1 MQEKITKTKLSSRP
15 FFITILLL
23 FAIYSSAQTYE
34 FENGTLTNN
43 ADIQNCDSCSGKIV
57 GNLGGNS
64 SVSLN
69 VTVATAGWYN
79 LQLFY
84 CTGDPRTIRLTAG
97 SATTIAIPC
106 EPSGGWSTAASKNL
120 SIYLNSGTT
129 ALLWDNTS
137 SWAPNLDKMV
147 LTPITSSS
155 STQTIP
161 FGSNNSIVY
170 NLGTKTYNVKFN
182 GATVVT
188 NASAYAYSDQKYL
201 SGNYTSAVYTSEPFT
216 DNIGS
221 GTKHIFTL
229 SGNYT
234 LGMQQIFYAY
244 NNKNY
249 VAVQVVLTGNGSNS
263 YKMSPL
269 TSYQVT
275 PNFGTGD
282 TRALFVPYDNDA
294 WIRYN
299 AFPLNTADFTASEVT
314 NIYNNTNRKS
324 LVIGSLEHTK
334 WKTGVAVSGGGVSSA
349 YVSVIAGWTK
359 KDITRDGRDHGW
371 VNVGQTSCASPK
383 VLINANDDWRTGF
396 EEFAQANAA
405 LQPKYIFDWTAPK
418 PIGWNSWGAIQS
430 NINLPKAKAVVDFFH
445 DDCPAYKTEDNTL
458 FIDLD
463 SYWDNMSDAQL
474 AQFVAYAKSKGFK
487 AGIYWAPFVD
497 WGKYNRPVEGSS
509 YSYSQCWTMVNGS
522 PLELD
527 GAYAMDPTSPGTKDR
542 IKFFMNRFKTAGFEM
557 IKIDFLTHASIE
569 ADGFANNQI
578 HTGME
583 AYQEG
588 MKFLT
593 DEINGTMLVQAA
605 ISPNLATGP
614 FVHVRRVA
622 CDAYSSISDTDYTL
636 NSTTYGWW
644 QNQIYDYLDADHVV
658 FGNASIGENRARLLS
673 SVITGTITS
682 GDDFSTAGAWKA
694 KSQTLLQNTDVMN
707 VARADMHFLPADG
720 NTGENAA
727 NVFSA
732 TNNNVTYVA
741 VFNYSN
747 AATTNNI
754 SLSRLGLG
762 SGNYTVKELYSGTTS
777 TTQGVLN
784 VTLPQADAALY
795 AIYQGPNLSTPNYN
809 WAKASTNY
817 VFPNPATS
825 TFRIKFD
832 HTINGPLALSLYDLA
847 GKEIWKT
854 SVIAED
860 MISSEV
866 PVSNLANGIYMIKV
880 STPGSPVQNF
890 KFIKQ

>member
-1 MQEKITKTKLSSRP
+1 MQEKITKQKSSFKKLL
-15 FFITILLL
+15 TMLL
-23 FAIYSSAQTYE
+23 FLTAIVSSAQTYE
-34 FENGTLTNN
+34 FENGTRTNN

-64 SVSLN
+64 SVSVN
-69 VTVATAGWYN
+69 VNVAATGWYN

-120 SIYLNSGTT
+120 SVYLNSGTT
-129 ALLWDNTS
+129 TLLWDNTS
-137 SWAPNLDKMV
+137 SWAPNLDKFV
-147 LTPITSSS
+147 LTPIGSS
-155 STQTIP
+155 STQTIS
-161 FGSNNSIVY
+161 FGTNNSIVY

-182 GATVVT
+182 GATVIT
-188 NASAYAYSDQKYL
+188 NASAYAFSDQQYL
-201 SGNYTSAVYTSEPFT
+201 SGNYATATYTSEAFT

-249 VAVQVVLTGNGSNS
+249 VAVQVVLNGNGSNS

-275 PNFGTGD
+275 PNFGSGD

-299 AFPLNTADFTASEVT
+299 AYALNSADFTASEVT
-314 NIYNNTNRKS
+314 NIYNNTNRKG
-324 LVIGSLEHTK
+324 LVIGSVEHTK
-334 WKTGVAVSGGGVSSA
+334 WKTGITVSGGGASSA

-359 KDITRDGRDHGW
+359 NDITRDQRGHGW

-383 VLINANDDWRTGF
+383 VLLNANDDWRTGL

-430 NINLPKAKAVVDFFH
+430 NINLTKAKAVVDFFH
-445 DDCPAYKTEDNTL
+445 DDCPAFKTEDNTL

-463 SYWDNMSDAQL
+463 SYWDNMSDAEL
-474 AQFVAYAKSKGFK
+474 AQFVTYAKNKGFK

-509 YSYSQCWTMVNGS
+509 YTYSQCWTMVNGS

-527 GAYAMDPTSPGTKDR
+527 GAYAMDPTSPGTKAR
-542 IKFFMNRFKTAGFEM
+542 IHYFMNRFKAAGFEM

-569 ADGFANNQI
+569 ADGFANNQL

-583 AYQEG
+583 VYQEG
-588 MKFLT
+588 MKFLV
-593 DEINGTMLVQAA
+593 DEIDGKMLVQAA

-614 FVHVRRVA
+614 FVHVRRIA
-622 CDAYSSISDTDYTL
+622 CDAYTSIGDTDYTL

-644 QNQIYDYLDADHVV
+644 QNKIYDYLDADHVV
-658 FGNASIGENRARLLS
+658 FGSASIGENRARLLS
-673 SVITGTITS
+673 SVVTGTITS
-682 GDDFSTAGAWKA
+682 GDDFSATGPWKA
-694 KSQTLLQNTDVMN
+694 RSQLLLQNNDVMN

-720 NTGENAA
+720 NTGYNAA

-732 TNNNVTYVA
+732 THNNVTYVA

-747 AATTNNI
+747 TGTTNNV

-762 SGNYTVKELYSGTTS
+762 SGNYSVKELYSGTIS
-777 TTQGVLN
+777 STQG
-784 VTLPQADAALY
+784 TLSVQLTQADAALY
-795 AIYQGPNLSTPNYN
+795 AIYQGPVLSTPNYN
-809 WAKASTNY
+809 WGNAATNY
-817 VFPNPATS
+817 VFPNPAAN
-825 TFRIKFD
+825 TFQIKFD
-832 HTINGPLALSLYDLA
+832 HTINGPVAISMYDLV

-854 SVIAED
+854 TTIAED
-860 MISSEV
+860 MISSEI
-866 PVSNLANGIYMIKV
+866 PVNHLPKGVYMIKV
-880 STPGSPVQNF
+880 STAGNKVQNF
-890 KFIKQ
+890 KFIKK

>member
-1 MQEKITKTKLSSRP
+1 MQEKITKQKLSVKKL
-15 FFITILLL
+15 ITILLF
-23 FAIYSSAQTYE
+23 FAAIVSSAQTYE
-34 FENGTLTNN
+34 FENGTRTNS
-43 ADIQNCDSCSGKIV
+43 ADVQNCDSCSGKIV

-64 SVSLN
+64 SVSVN
-69 VTVATAGWYN
+69 VNVAATGWYN

-84 CTGDPRTIRLTAG
+84 CTGDPRTIKLTAG

-106 EPSGGWSTAASKNL
+106 EPSGGWSTAASKNV
-120 SIYLNSGTT
+120 SVYLNSGTT
-129 ALLWDNTS
+129 TLLWDNTS
-137 SWAPNLDKMV
+137 SWAPNLDKFV
-147 LTPITSSS
+147 LSPIGAS

-161 FGSNNSIVY
+161 FGANNSIVY

-182 GATVVT
+182 GATVIT
-188 NASAYAYSDQKYL
+188 NASAYAHSDQQYL
-201 SGNYTSAVYTSEPFT
+201 SGNYATATYTSEAFT

-234 LGMQQIFYAY
+234 LGMQQVFYTY

-275 PNFGTGD
+275 PNFGSGD

-299 AFPLNTADFTASEVT
+299 AYPLTSAEFTASEVT
-314 NIYNNTNRKS
+314 NIYNNTNRKG
-324 LVIGSLEHTK
+324 LVIGSVEHTK
-334 WKTGVAVSGGGVSSA
+334 WKTGIAVSGGGASSA

-359 KDITRDGRDHGW
+359 NDITRDQRGHGW

-383 VLINANDDWRTGF
+383 VLLNANDDWRTGL

-430 NINLPKAKAVVDFFH
+430 NINLTKAKAVVDFFH
-445 DDCPAYKTEDNTL
+445 DDCPAFKTEDNTL

-463 SYWDNMSDAQL
+463 SYWDNMSDAEL
-474 AQFVAYAKSKGFK
+474 AQFVTYAKNKGFK

-509 YSYSQCWTMVNGS
+509 YTYNQCWTMVNGN

-527 GAYAMDPTSPGTKDR
+527 GAYAMDPTSPGTKAR
-542 IKFFMNRFKTAGFEM
+542 IRYFMNRFKAAGFEM

-569 ADGFANNQI
+569 ADGFANNQL

-588 MKFLT
+588 MKFLV
-593 DEINGTMLVQAA
+593 DEIAGKMLVQAA

-614 FVHVRRVA
+614 FVHVRRIA
-622 CDAYSSISDTDYTL
+622 CDAYTSIGDTDYTL

-644 QNQIYDYLDADHVV
+644 QNKIYDYLDADHVV

-673 SVITGTITS
+673 SVVTGTITS

-694 KSQTLLQNTDVMN
+694 RSQLLLQNNDVLN
-707 VARADMHFLPADG
+707 VARADMHFVPADG
-720 NTGENAA
+720 NTGYNAA

-732 TNNNVTYVA
+732 TYNNVTYVA

-747 AATTNNI
+747 TATTNNV

-762 SGNYTVKELYSGTTS
+762 SGTYNVKELYSGTIS
-777 TTQGVLN
+777 STQGTLSVQ
-784 VTLPQADAALY
+784 LPQADAALY
-795 AIYQGPNLSTPNYN
+795 AIYQGPVLSTPNYN
-809 WAKASTNY
+809 WGNASTNY
-817 VFPNPATS
+817 VFPNPATN
-825 TFRIKFD
+825 TFQIKFD
-832 HTINGPLALSLYDLA
+832 HSINGPVAISVYDLV

-854 SVIAED
+854 TTVAED
-860 MISSEV
+860 MISSEI
-866 PVSNLANGIYMIKV
+866 PVQHLAKGVYVVKV
-880 STPGSPVQNF
+880 STSGNKVQNF
-890 KFIKQ
+890 KFIKK

>member
-1 MQEKITKTKLSSRP
+1 MQEKITKPKLSFRKLITMLL
-15 FFITILLL
+15 FITTI
-23 FAIYSSAQTYE
+23 ASSAQTYE
-34 FENGTLTNN
+34 FENGTRTNS

-64 SVSLN
+64 SVSVN

-97 SATTIAIPC
+97 SATTISIPC

-120 SIYLNSGTT
+120 SVYLNSGSTS
-129 ALLWDNTS
+129 LLWDNTS
-137 SWAPNLDKMV
+137 SWAPNLDKFV
-147 LTPITSSS
+147 LTPIGSS
-155 STQTIP
+155 STQTIS
-161 FGSNNSIVY
+161 FGTNNTIVY

-182 GATVVT
+182 GATVIT
-188 NASAYAYSDQKYL
+188 NASAYAFSDQQYL
-201 SGNYTSAVYTSEPFT
+201 SGNYATATYTSEAFT

-234 LGMQQIFYAY
+234 LGMQQVFYAY

-275 PNFGTGD
+275 PNFGSGD

-299 AFPLNTADFTASEVT
+299 AYPLNSADFTASEVT
-314 NIYNNTNRKS
+314 NIYNNTNRKG

-334 WKTGVAVSGGGVSSA
+334 WKTGIAVSGGGASSA

-359 KDITRDGRDHGW
+359 DDITRDKRGHGW

-383 VLINANDDWRTGF
+383 VLLNATDDWRTGL

-430 NINLPKAKAVVDFFH
+430 NINLTKAKAVVDFFH
-445 DDCPAYKTEDNTL
+445 DDCPAFKTEDNTL

-463 SYWDNMSDAQL
+463 SYWDNMSDAEL
-474 AQFVAYAKSKGFK
+474 AQFVTYAKNKGFK

-509 YSYSQCWTMVNGS
+509 YTYNQCWTMVNGS

-527 GAYAMDPTSPGTKDR
+527 GAYAMDPTSPGTKAR
-542 IKFFMNRFKTAGFEM
+542 IHYFMNRFKAAGFEM

-569 ADGFANNQI
+569 ADGFANNQL

-588 MKFLT
+588 MKFLV
-593 DEINGTMLVQAA
+593 DEIDGKMLVQAA

-614 FVHVRRVA
+614 FVHVRRIA
-622 CDAYSSISDTDYTL
+622 CDAYTSISDTDYTL

-644 QNQIYDYLDADHVV
+644 QNKIYDYLDADHVV
-658 FGNASIGENRARLLS
+658 FGNATIGENRARLLS
-673 SVITGTITS
+673 SVVTGTITS
-682 GDDFSTAGAWKA
+682 GDDFSATGPWKA
-694 KSQTLLQNTDVMN
+694 RSQLLLQNNDVMN
-707 VARADMHFLPADG
+707 VARADMHFIPADG
-720 NTGENAA
+720 NTGYNAA
-727 NVFSA
+727 NIFSA
-732 TNNNVTYVA
+732 NYNDVTYVA

-747 AATTNNI
+747 TPTTNNV

-762 SGNYTVKELYSGTTS
+762 SGNYTVKELYSGTIS
-777 TTQGVLN
+777 STQGTLSVQ
-784 VTLPQADAALY
+784 LPQADAALY
-795 AIYQGPNLSTPNYN
+795 AIYQGPVLSTPNYN
-809 WAKASTNY
+809 WGNAATNY
-817 VFPNPATS
+817 VFPNPATN
-825 TFRIKFD
+825 TFQIKFD
-832 HTINGPLALSLYDLA
+832 HAINGPVAISMYDLV

-854 SVIAED
+854 TTVAED
-860 MISSEV
+860 MISSEI
-866 PVSNLANGIYMIKV
+866 PVHHLARGIYMIKV
-880 STPGSPVQNF
+880 STAGNKVQNF
-890 KFIKQ
+890 KFIKK

>member
-1 MQEKITKTKLSSRP
+1 MQEKITKPKLSFRKL
-15 FFITILLL
+15 ITMLL
-23 FAIYSSAQTYE
+23 FFTTIASSAQTYE
-34 FENGTLTNN
+34 FENGTRTNS

-64 SVSLN
+64 SVSVN

-120 SIYLNSGTT
+120 SVYLNSGTT
-129 ALLWDNTS
+129 SLLWDNTS
-137 SWAPNLDKMV
+137 SWAPNLDKFV
-147 LTPITSSS
+147 LTPIGSS
-155 STQTIP
+155 STQTIS
-161 FGSNNSIVY
+161 FGTNNTIVY
-170 NLGTKTYNVKFN
+170 NLGSKTYNVKFN
-182 GATVVT
+182 GATVIT
-188 NASAYAYSDQKYL
+188 NASAYVFSDQQYL
-201 SGNYTSAVYTSEPFT
+201 SGNYATATYTSEAFT

-234 LGMQQIFYAY
+234 LGMQQVFYAY

-275 PNFGTGD
+275 PNFGSGD

-299 AFPLNTADFTASEVT
+299 AYPLNSADFTASEVT
-314 NIYNNTNRKS
+314 NIYNNTNRKG

-334 WKTGVAVSGGGVSSA
+334 WKTGVTVSGGGALSA

-359 KDITRDGRDHGW
+359 ADITRDKRGHGW

-383 VLINANDDWRTGF
+383 VLLNATDDWRTGL

-430 NINLPKAKAVVDFFH
+430 NINLTKAKAVVDFFH
-445 DDCPAYKTEDNTL
+445 DDCPAFKTEDNTL

-463 SYWDNMSDAQL
+463 SYWDNMSDAEL
-474 AQFVAYAKSKGFK
+474 AQFVTYAKNKGFK

-509 YSYSQCWTMVNGS
+509 YTYNQCWTMVNGS

-527 GAYAMDPTSPGTKDR
+527 GAYAMDPTSPGTKAR
-542 IKFFMNRFKTAGFEM
+542 IHYFMNRFKAAGFEM

-569 ADGFANNQI
+569 ADGFANNQL

-588 MKFLT
+588 MKFLV
-593 DEINGTMLVQAA
+593 DEIDGKMLVQAA

-614 FVHVRRVA
+614 FVHVRRIA
-622 CDAYSSISDTDYTL
+622 CDAYTSIGDTDYTL

-644 QNQIYDYLDADHVV
+644 QNKIYDYLDADHVV
-658 FGNASIGENRARLLS
+658 FGNATIGENRARLLS
-673 SVITGTITS
+673 SVVTGTITS
-682 GDDFSTAGAWKA
+682 GDDFSATGQWKA
-694 KSQTLLQNTDVMN
+694 RSQLLLQNNDVMN
-707 VARADMHFLPADG
+707 VARADMHFIPADG
-720 NTGENAA
+720 NTGYNAA
-727 NVFSA
+727 NIFSA
-732 TNNNVTYVA
+732 NHHDVTYVA

-747 AATTNNI
+747 TATTNNV

-762 SGNYTVKELYSGTTS
+762 SGNYTVKELYSGTIS
-777 TTQGVLN
+777 STQGTLSVQ
-784 VTLPQADAALY
+784 LPQADAALY
-795 AIYQGPNLSTPNYN
+795 AIYQGPVLSTPNYN
-809 WAKASTNY
+809 WGNAATNY
-817 VFPNPATS
+817 VFPNPATN
-825 TFRIKFD
+825 TFQIKFD
-832 HTINGPLALSLYDLA
+832 HAINGPVAISMYDLV

-854 SVIAED
+854 TTVAED
-860 MISSEV
+860 MISSEI
-866 PVSNLANGIYMIKV
+866 PVHHLARGIYMIKV
-880 STPGSPVQNF
+880 STAGNKVQNF
-890 KFIKQ
+890 KFIKK

>member
-1 MQEKITKTKLSSRP
+1 MQEKITKEIVTAKKL
-15 FFITILLL
+15 FTVLLL
-23 FAIYSSAQTYE
+23 LIAANISAQSYE
-34 FENGTLTNN
+34 FENGTRTNS

-64 SVSLN
+64 SVSTN
-69 VTVATAGWYN
+69 VTVSTAGWYN

-106 EPSGGWSTAASKNL
+106 DPSGGWSTAASKNL
-120 SIYLNSGTT
+120 SVYLNSGTT
-129 ALLWDNTS
+129 TLLWDNTI
-137 SWAPNLDKMV
+137 SWAPNLDKFV
-147 LTPITSSS
+147 LTPISSS
-155 STQTIP
+155 NLQTIS
-161 FGSNNSIVY
+161 FGTNSSIIY
-170 NLGTKTYNVKFN
+170 NLGTKTYSIKFN
-182 GATVVT
+182 GATTIT
-188 NASAYAYSDQKYL
+188 NASAYAFSDQQYI
-201 SGNYTSAVYTSEPFT
+201 SGNFATAVYTSEQFT

-234 LGMQQIFYAY
+234 LGMQQIFYTY
-244 NNKNY
+244 SNKNY
-249 VAVQVVLTGNGSNS
+249 LAVQVVLTGNGSNC

-299 AFPLNTADFTASEVT
+299 AYSLNSADFTASEVT
-314 NIYNNTNRKS
+314 NIYNNTNRKG

-334 WKTGVAVSGGGVSSA
+334 WKTGITVNGSGASSA

-359 KDITRDGRDHGW
+359 KEITRDTRGHGW
-371 VNVGQTSCASPK
+371 VNVGQTSCPSPK
-383 VLINANDDWRTGF
+383 VMINAGDDWRTGL

-418 PIGWNSWGAIQS
+418 PIGWNSWGAMQT
-430 NINLPKAKAVVDFFH
+430 NINLTKAKAIVDYFH

-463 SYWDNMSDAQL
+463 SYWDNMTDAQL
-474 AQFVAYAKSKGFK
+474 AQFVTYAKSKGFK

-509 YSYSQCWTMVNGS
+509 YNYNQCWTIVNGS
-522 PLELD
+522 PFELD
-527 GAYAMDPTSPGTKDR
+527 GAYAMDPTSPGTKAR
-542 IKFFMNRFKTAGFEM
+542 IKYFINRFKAAGFEM
-557 IKIDFLTHASIE
+557 VKIDFLTHASIE
-569 ADGFANNQI
+569 ADSFVNYQI

-588 MKFLT
+588 MKYLI

-614 FVHVRRVA
+614 FVHVRRIA
-622 CDAYSSISDTDYTL
+622 CDAYSTISDTDYTL

-658 FGNASIGENRARLLS
+658 FGNSSIGQNRARLLS
-673 SVITGTITS
+673 SVVTGTVTS
-682 GDDFSTAGAWKA
+682 GDDFSVAGTWNATG
-694 KSQTLLQNTDVMN
+694 QNLLQNNDVMN
-707 VARADMHFLPADG
+707 AARNDMHFIPSDG
-720 NTGENAA
+720 NTGNNAA
-727 NVFSA
+727 NIFYA
-732 TNNNVTYVA
+732 THNNVTYVA

-747 AATTNNI
+747 AGTTNNI
-754 SLSRLGLG
+754 SLNRIGLG
-762 SGNYTVKELYSGTTS
+762 SGTYNVKELYSGTTS
-777 TTQGVLN
+777 TAQGTLSAQ
-784 VTLPQADAALY
+784 LPQADAALY
-795 AIYQGPNLSTPNYN
+795 AIYNGSILSTPAYN
-809 WAKASTNY
+809 WGIAATSY
-817 VFPNPATS
+817 IFPNPAST

-832 HTINGPLALSLYDLA
+832 NAINGLVALSIYDTA
-847 GKEIWKT
+847 GKEVWKN
-854 SVIAED
+854 SINVED
-860 MISSEV
+860 IISPEIPISG
-866 PVSNLANGIYMIKV
+866 LARGIYMIKV
-880 STPGSPVQNF
+880 EAPGAAIQNF
-890 KFIKQ
+890 KLFKQ

>member
-1 MQEKITKTKLSSRP
+1 MQEKITKPKLSFRKL
-15 FFITILLL
+15 ITMLL
-23 FAIYSSAQTYE
+23 FFTTIASSAQTYE
-34 FENGTLTNN
+34 FENGTRTNS

-64 SVSLN
+64 SVSVN

-120 SIYLNSGTT
+120 SVYLNSGSTS
-129 ALLWDNTS
+129 LLWDNTS
-137 SWAPNLDKMV
+137 SWAPNLDKFV
-147 LTPITSSS
+147 LTPTGSS
-155 STQTIP
+155 STQTIS
-161 FGSNNSIVY
+161 FGTNNSIVY

-182 GATVVT
+182 GATVIT
-188 NASAYAYSDQKYL
+188 NASAYAFSDQQYL
-201 SGNYTSAVYTSEPFT
+201 SSNYATASYTSEAFT

-234 LGMQQIFYAY
+234 LGMQQVFYAY

-275 PNFGTGD
+275 PNFGSGD

-299 AFPLNTADFTASEVT
+299 AYALNSADFTASEVT
-314 NIYNNTNRKS
+314 NIYNNTNRKG
-324 LVIGSLEHTK
+324 LVIGSVEHTK
-334 WKTGVAVSGGGVSSA
+334 WKTGITVSGGGASSA

-359 KDITRDGRDHGW
+359 NDITRDKRGHGW

-383 VLINANDDWRTGF
+383 VLLNATDDWRTGL

-430 NINLPKAKAVVDFFH
+430 NINLTKAKAVVDFFH
-445 DDCPAYKTEDNTL
+445 DDCPAFKTEDNTL

-463 SYWDNMSDAQL
+463 SYWDNMSDAEL
-474 AQFVAYAKSKGFK
+474 AQFVTYAKSKGYK

-509 YSYSQCWTMVNGS
+509 YTYNQCWTMVNGS

-527 GAYAMDPTSPGTKDR
+527 GAYAMDPTSPGTKAR
-542 IKFFMNRFKTAGFEM
+542 IHYFMNRFKAAGFGM

-569 ADGFANNQI
+569 ADGFANNQL

-588 MKFLT
+588 MKFLV
-593 DEINGTMLVQAA
+593 DEIDGKMLVQAA

-614 FVHVRRVA
+614 FVHVRRIA
-622 CDAYSSISDTDYTL
+622 CDAYTSIGDTDYTL

-644 QNQIYDYLDADHVV
+644 QNKIYDYLDADHVV
-658 FGNASIGENRARLLS
+658 FGNATIGENRARLLS
-673 SVITGTITS
+673 SVVTGTITS
-682 GDDFSTAGAWKA
+682 GDDFSATGQWKA
-694 KSQTLLQNTDVMN
+694 RSQLLLQNNDVMN
-707 VARADMHFLPADG
+707 VARADMHFIPADG
-720 NTGENAA
+720 NTGYNAA
-727 NVFSA
+727 NIFSA
-732 TNNNVTYVA
+732 NHNDVTYVA

-747 AATTNNI
+747 TATTNNV

-762 SGNYTVKELYSGTTS
+762 SGNYTVKELYSGTIS
-777 TTQGVLN
+777 STQGTLSVQ
-784 VTLPQADAALY
+784 LPQADAALY
-795 AIYQGPNLSTPNYN
+795 AIYQGPVLSTPNYN
-809 WAKASTNY
+809 WGNAATNY
-817 VFPNPATS
+817 VFPNPATN
-825 TFRIKFD
+825 TFQIKFD
-832 HTINGPLALSLYDLA
+832 HAINGPVAISMYDLV

-854 SVIAED
+854 TTVAED
-860 MISSEV
+860 MISSEI
-866 PVSNLANGIYMIKV
+866 PVHHLARGIYMIKV
-880 STPGSPVQNF
+880 STAGNKVQNF
-890 KFIKQ
+890 KFIKK

>member
-1 MQEKITKTKLSSRP
+1 MQEKITKPKLSFRKL
-15 FFITILLL
+15 ITMLL
-23 FAIYSSAQTYE
+23 FFTTIASSAQTYE
-34 FENGTLTNN
+34 FENGTRTNS

-64 SVSLN
+64 SVSVN

-120 SIYLNSGTT
+120 SVYLNSGTT
-129 ALLWDNTS
+129 SLLWDNTS
-137 SWAPNLDKMV
+137 SWAPNLDKFV
-147 LTPITSSS
+147 LTPTGSS
-155 STQTIP
+155 STQTIS
-161 FGSNNSIVY
+161 FGTNNTIVY
-170 NLGTKTYNVKFN
+170 NLGSKTYNVKFN
-182 GATVVT
+182 GATVIT
-188 NASAYAYSDQKYL
+188 NASAYAFSDQQYL
-201 SGNYTSAVYTSEPFT
+201 SGNYATATYTSEAFT

-234 LGMQQIFYAY
+234 LGMQQVFYAY

-275 PNFGTGD
+275 PNFGSGD

-299 AFPLNTADFTASEVT
+299 AYPLNSADFTASEVT
-314 NIYNNTNRKS
+314 NIYNNTNRKG

-334 WKTGVAVSGGGVSSA
+334 WKTGVTVSGGGASSA

-359 KDITRDGRDHGW
+359 DDITRDKRGHGW

-383 VLINANDDWRTGF
+383 VLLNATDDWRTGL

-430 NINLPKAKAVVDFFH
+430 NINLTKAKAVVDFFH
-445 DDCPAYKTEDNTL
+445 DDCPAFKTEDNTL

-463 SYWDNMSDAQL
+463 SYWDNMSDAEL
-474 AQFVAYAKSKGFK
+474 AQFVTYAKSKGYK

-509 YSYSQCWTMVNGS
+509 YTYNQCWTMVNGS

-527 GAYAMDPTSPGTKDR
+527 GAYAMDPTSPGTKAR
-542 IKFFMNRFKTAGFEM
+542 IHYFMNRFKAAGFEM

-569 ADGFANNQI
+569 ADGFANNQL

-588 MKFLT
+588 MKFLV
-593 DEINGTMLVQAA
+593 DEIDGKMLVQAA

-614 FVHVRRVA
+614 FVHVRRIA
-622 CDAYSSISDTDYTL
+622 CDAYTSISDTDYTL

-644 QNQIYDYLDADHVV
+644 QNKIYDYLDADHVV
-658 FGNASIGENRARLLS
+658 FGNATIGENRARLLS
-673 SVITGTITS
+673 SVVTGTVTS
-682 GDDFSTAGAWKA
+682 GDDFSATGPWKA
-694 KSQTLLQNTDVMN
+694 RSQLLLQNNDVMN

-720 NTGENAA
+720 NTGYNAA

-732 TNNNVTYVA
+732 THNNVTYVA

-747 AATTNNI
+747 TATTNNV

-762 SGNYTVKELYSGTTS
+762 SGNYTVKELYSGTIS
-777 TTQGVLN
+777 STQGTLSVQ
-784 VTLPQADAALY
+784 LPQADAALY
-795 AIYQGPNLSTPNYN
+795 AIYQGPVLSTPNYN
-809 WAKASTNY
+809 WGNAAPNY
-817 VFPNPATS
+817 VFPNPATN
-825 TFRIKFD
+825 TFQIKFD
-832 HTINGPLALSLYDLA
+832 HTINGPVAISMYDLV

-854 SVIAED
+854 TTVAED
-860 MISSEV
+860 LISSEI
-866 PVSNLANGIYMIKV
+866 PVHHLARGIYMIKV
-880 STPGSPVQNF
+880 STAGNKVQNF
-890 KFIKQ
+890 KFIKK

>member
-1 MQEKITKTKLSSRP
+1 MQEKITKPKLSFRKLITMLL
-15 FFITILLL
+15 FITTI
-23 FAIYSSAQTYE
+23 ASSAQTYE
-34 FENGTLTNN
+34 FENGTRTNS

-64 SVSLN
+64 SVSVN

-120 SIYLNSGTT
+120 SVYLNSGTT
-129 ALLWDNTS
+129 SLLWDNTS
-137 SWAPNLDKMV
+137 SWAPNLDKFV
-147 LTPITSSS
+147 LTPIGSS
-155 STQTIP
+155 STQTIS
-161 FGSNNSIVY
+161 FGTNNSIVY

-182 GATVVT
+182 GATVIT
-188 NASAYAYSDQKYL
+188 NASAYAFSDQQYL
-201 SGNYTSAVYTSEPFT
+201 SGNYATATYTSEAFT

-234 LGMQQIFYAY
+234 LGMQQVFYAY

-275 PNFGTGD
+275 PNFGSGD

-299 AFPLNTADFTASEVT
+299 AYALNSADFTASEVT
-314 NIYNNTNRKS
+314 NIYNNTNRKG
-324 LVIGSLEHTK
+324 LVIGSVEHTK
-334 WKTGVAVSGGGVSSA
+334 WKTGITVSGGGASSA

-359 KDITRDGRDHGW
+359 NDITRDQRGHGW

-383 VLINANDDWRTGF
+383 VLLNATDDWRTGL

-405 LQPKYIFDWTAPK
+405 LQPKYIFDWTSPK

-430 NINLPKAKAVVDFFH
+430 NINLTKAKAVVDFFH
-445 DDCPAYKTEDNTL
+445 DDCPAFKTEDNTL

-463 SYWDNMSDAQL
+463 SYWDNMSDAEL
-474 AQFVAYAKSKGFK
+474 AQFVTYAKSKGYK

-509 YSYSQCWTMVNGS
+509 YTYNQCWTMVNGS

-527 GAYAMDPTSPGTKDR
+527 GAYAMDPTSPGTKAR
-542 IKFFMNRFKTAGFEM
+542 IHYFMNRFKAAGFEM

-569 ADGFANNQI
+569 ADGFANNQL

-588 MKFLT
+588 MKFLV
-593 DEINGTMLVQAA
+593 DEIDGKMLVQAA

-614 FVHVRRVA
+614 FVHVRRIA
-622 CDAYSSISDTDYTL
+622 CDAYTSIGDTDYTL

-644 QNQIYDYLDADHVV
+644 QNKIYDYLDADHVV
-658 FGNASIGENRARLLS
+658 FGNATIGENRARLLS
-673 SVITGTITS
+673 SVVTGTITS
-682 GDDFSTAGAWKA
+682 GDDFSATGQWKA
-694 KSQTLLQNTDVMN
+694 RSQLLLQNNDVMN
-707 VARADMHFLPADG
+707 VARADMHFIPADG
-720 NTGENAA
+720 NTGYNAA
-727 NVFSA
+727 NIFSA
-732 TNNNVTYVA
+732 NHNDVTYVA

-747 AATTNNI
+747 TATTNNV

-762 SGNYTVKELYSGTTS
+762 SGNYTVKELYSGTIS
-777 TTQGVLN
+777 STQGTLSVQ
-784 VTLPQADAALY
+784 LPQADAALY
-795 AIYQGPNLSTPNYN
+795 AIYQGPVLSTPNYN
-809 WAKASTNY
+809 WGNAATNY
-817 VFPNPATS
+817 VFPNPATN
-825 TFRIKFD
+825 TFQIKFD
-832 HTINGPLALSLYDLA
+832 HAINGPVAISMYDLV

-854 SVIAED
+854 TTVAED
-860 MISSEV
+860 MISSEI
-866 PVSNLANGIYMIKV
+866 PVHHLAKGVYMIKV
-880 STPGSPVQNF
+880 STEGNKVQNF
-890 KFIKQ
+890 KFIKK

>member
-1 MQEKITKTKLSSRP
+1 MQEKITKPKLSFRKL
-15 FFITILLL
+15 ITMLL
-23 FAIYSSAQTYE
+23 FFTTIASSAQTYE
-34 FENGTLTNN
+34 FENGTRTNS

-64 SVSLN
+64 SVSVN

-120 SIYLNSGTT
+120 SVYLNSGTT
-129 ALLWDNTS
+129 SLLWDNTS
-137 SWAPNLDKMV
+137 SWAPNLDKFV
-147 LTPITSSS
+147 LTPIGSS
-155 STQTIP
+155 STQTIS
-161 FGSNNSIVY
+161 FGTNNTIVY
-170 NLGTKTYNVKFN
+170 NLGSKTYNVKFN
-182 GATVVT
+182 GATVIT
-188 NASAYAYSDQKYL
+188 NASAYAFSDQQYL
-201 SGNYTSAVYTSEPFT
+201 SGNYATATYTSEAFT

-234 LGMQQIFYAY
+234 LGMQQVFYAY

-275 PNFGTGD
+275 PNFGSGD

-299 AFPLNTADFTASEVT
+299 AYPLNSADFTASEVT
-314 NIYNNTNRKS
+314 NIYNNTNRKG

-334 WKTGVAVSGGGVSSA
+334 WKTGVTVSGGGASSA
-349 YVSVIAGWTK
+349 YISVIAGWTK
-359 KDITRDGRDHGW
+359 DDITRDKRGHGW

-383 VLINANDDWRTGF
+383 VLLNATDDWRTGL

-405 LQPKYIFDWTAPK
+405 LQPKYIFDWKAPK

-430 NINLPKAKAVVDFFH
+430 NINLTKAKAVVDFFH
-445 DDCPAYKTEDNTL
+445 DDCPAFKTEDNTL

-463 SYWDNMSDAQL
+463 SYWDNMSDAEL
-474 AQFVAYAKSKGFK
+474 AQFVTYAKSKGYK

-509 YSYSQCWTMVNGS
+509 YTYNQCWTMVNGS

-527 GAYAMDPTSPGTKDR
+527 GAYAMDPTSPGTKAR
-542 IKFFMNRFKTAGFEM
+542 IHYFMNRFKAAGFEM

-569 ADGFANNQI
+569 ADGFANNQL

-588 MKFLT
+588 MKFLV
-593 DEINGTMLVQAA
+593 DEIDGKMLVQAA

-614 FVHVRRVA
+614 FVHVRRIA
-622 CDAYSSISDTDYTL
+622 CDAYTSISDTDYTL

-644 QNQIYDYLDADHVV
+644 QNKIYDYLDADHVV
-658 FGNASIGENRARLLS
+658 FGNATIGENRARLLS
-673 SVITGTITS
+673 SVVTGTITS
-682 GDDFSTAGAWKA
+682 GDDFSATGQWKA
-694 KSQTLLQNTDVMN
+694 RSQLLLQNNDVMN
-707 VARADMHFLPADG
+707 VARADMHFIPADG
-720 NTGENAA
+720 NTGYNAA
-727 NVFSA
+727 NIFSA
-732 TNNNVTYVA
+732 NHNDVTYVA

-747 AATTNNI
+747 TATTNNV

-762 SGNYTVKELYSGTTS
+762 SGNYTVKELYSGTIS
-777 TTQGVLN
+777 STQGTLSVQ
-784 VTLPQADAALY
+784 LPQADAALY
-795 AIYQGPNLSTPNYN
+795 AIYQGPVLSTPNYN
-809 WAKASTNY
+809 WGNAATNY
-817 VFPNPATS
+817 VFPNPATN
-825 TFRIKFD
+825 TFQIKFD
-832 HTINGPLALSLYDLA
+832 HAINGPVAISMYDLV

-854 SVIAED
+854 TTVAED
-860 MISSEV
+860 MISSEI
-866 PVSNLANGIYMIKV
+866 PVHHLARGIYMIKV
-880 STPGSPVQNF
+880 STAGNKVQNF
-890 KFIKQ
+890 KIIKK